1 MLGQSITPTG
11 VFSSSHERCSK
22 FDWARIL
29 AALVLQKAKS
39 GLGMMGLKQWKGNR
53 HFLSYLGRSDQ
64 LLLPLNMNELI
75 LCISDTD
82 HMVFLVKVADVPL
95 SLHFALLH
103 KFSVFFLPCLQ
114 CAVTVFSSSVS
125 GVALNF

>member
-1 MLGQSITPTG
+1 MKGAQSLT
-11 VFSSSHERCSK
+11 V
-22 FDWARIL
+22 WARIL

-95 SLHFALLH
+95 SLYFALLH
-103 KFSVFFLPCLQ
+103 KFSLFSFYPVCNVLLQ
-114 CAVTVFSSSVS
+114 CSAPVYQV
-125 GVALNF
+125 LL